1 MLPFWILTNFD
12 WLIYD
17 DMEFV
22 LFLEGEFWIEIS
34 SSVMKMEEDNKRQG
48 KLKSPTREEELVVE
62 LNSNILKTIQ
72 SMQADLQIFKDD
84 SMHEI

>member
-1 MLPFWILTNFD
+1 MLPFWILKHFD

-34 SSVMKMEEDNKRQG
+34 SNVMKMEEDNKRQG
-48 KLKSPTREEELVVE
+48 KLNSPTREEELVVE
-62 LNSNILKTIQ
+62 LNYDILKTIQ
-72 SMQADLQIFKDD
+72 NIQADL
-84 SMHEI
+84 